1 MEILVSKVTDLDL
14 TRSVYI
20 LTGVAGS
27 VATVLHDAV
36 MNPAEGKKN
45 ISKKV
50 AHCPLKDKVN
60 TLMVNFFM
68 STNAMKRS
76 KPAMN

>member
-1 MEILVSKVTDLDL
+1 MFEVSEYVMKHFVKKVI
-14 TRSVYI
+14 SI

-45 ISKKV
+45 ISK
-50 AHCPLKDKVN
+50 N
-60 TLMVNFFM
+60 IYFFM
-68 STNAMKRS
+68 TTNAINS
-76 KPAMN
+76 ID